1 MRALRLTCTALAVL
15 LLFALSVGGDS
26 YKPPIRTYHLDHSGE
41 ADVGDATMAIT
52 FDEAVG
58 ATYTTEGGAFVMD
71 VNGSPARKTDG
82 FWPNGLDGAQ
92 GHGWTFDGINDY
104 LSITDAASGGAF
116 DPTGSFSVMVVVTP
130 DSVDSTYDFILG
142 KYVSGGTRSWVVWK
156 YQDDITFALSND
168 GTNGAGHFTTLG
180 KNSCLA
186 AGRQAC
192 VVVSYRYISDG
203 SSVASIYI
211 DELTAATTSSANG
224 PIYNST
230 IDFAVGGQ
238 TAGLNQWDGTIH
250 HVEYVD
256 GTAWSEDYARMR
268 CRQYMGTLS
277 SQSTGQYVAASSAT
291 PPALMVAPPD
301 SGTEPFLVDQPA
313 NSARV
318 GSPATG
324 RGGAYGAG
332 GITNLAERSSFETW
346 VAGSPTGWAEAG
358 TGDCAEST
366 ARIAHGQDAVRCTLS
381 DAVETVTL
389 TGNCFAVSGATDYHA
404 SIFARLESGTG
415 DLNFIVYE
423 DDTADCSSPTGHTT
437 IGCTPLSYWDRRV
450 DTPYTT
456 QAGTVAAQ
464 IVLELPA
471 GAAQVVDLDAVQFKP
486 GALPTDAFCST
497 DANAPA
503 VCTPELLSINSPISA
518 NGQTQIE
525 FVASSPWAG
534 TELGGNVT
542 LLSDGGVGAANS
554 YRLAILSSTAEPQ
567 WIVYDGTATP
577 KYTITNIFNLA
588 ANTDYTLKVFTDGLS
603 NLRLWWNSAWQTVMG
618 GAGTGIRS
626 AAQTITYL
634 GNSGDVWLRD
644 LNFFRRYRP

>member
-1 MRALRLTCTALAVL
+1 MRALRLTCTALAVF

-26 YKPPIRTYHLDHSGE
+26 YKPPVRSYHLDRSGE
-41 ADVGDATMAIT
+41 ADVGGATMAIT

-71 VNGSPARKTDG
+71 VNGSPVRKTDG

-92 GHGWTFDGINDY
+92 GHGWTFDGSTDY
-104 LSITDAASGGAF
+104 LSRADDGTF
-116 DPTGSFSVMVVVTP
+116 DPAGSFSVMAVVTLDDVSGTNSIVGKWLPAGGHRTWWLYGSTTAAAFSVSP
-130 DSVDSTYDFILG
+130 DGVSAESVSKNPVLSVGVPTCIIVTYDT
-142 KYVSGGTRSWVVWK
+142 SGG
-156 YQDDITFALSND
+156 I
-168 GTNGAGHFTTLG
+168 GA
-180 KNSCLA
+180 A
-186 AGRQAC
+186 
-192 VVVSYRYISDG
+192 VS
-203 SSVASIYI
+203 SIYV
-211 DELTAATTSSANG
+211 DEVAKANKTDCTGVLADKDSSMEIGSNG
-224 PIYNST
+224 
-230 IDFAVGGQ
+230 GGVNK
-238 TAGLNQWDGTIH
+238 LDGTIH
-250 HVEYVD
+250 HVEYAD
-256 GTAWSEDYARMR
+256 GTAWSEAHARMR

-277 SQSTGQYVAASSAT
+277 SQSTGQYVAASST
-291 PPALMVAPPD
+291 SPPALMVAPPD
-301 SGTEPFLVDQPA
+301 SGTEPFLVGQPA

-404 SIFARLESGTG
+404 SVFARLESGTG

-437 IGCTPLSYWDRRV
+437 IGSTPLSYWDRRV
-450 DTPYTT
+450 DTPFTT
-456 QAGTVAAQ
+456 QPGTVAAQ

-471 GAAQVVDLDAVQFKP
+471 GAAQVVDLDAIMFKP

-497 DANAPA
+497 DVNAPA

-534 TELGGNVT
+534 TDLAAAVI
-542 LLSDGGVGAANS
+542 LLSDGNAGAANTEQITV
-554 YRLAILSSTAEPQ
+554 YQTTDEPTLD
-567 WIVYDGTATP
+567 VYDSAGDVKRVTV
-577 KYTITNIFNLA
+577 NVSNLA
-588 ANTDYTLKVFTDGLS
+588 ANTDYTLKASKTSTGA
-603 NLRLWWNSAWQTVMG
+603 LRFFWNSVWQTTMA

-626 AAQTITYL
+626 AAQSTTSL
-634 GNSGDVWLRD
+634 CNNGSSAFDCWLRAF
-644 LNFFRRYRP
+644 NVFKRYRP